1 MSVWLLL
8 AEVKRNA
15 HAGHTREQGARYL
28 EWITRAERAG
38 RATTLGYNT
47 LVGNDWAIEC
57 DDQDEADWL
66 HDWLIRECG
75 FTETMIRTSKN
86 PPRTNAKRAA
96 DLAAQVRD
104 LRKELR

>member
-1 MSVWLLL
+1 MTVWLLL

-28 EWITRAERAG
+28 QWITRAERTG
-38 RATTLGYNT
+38 RARPAGHST

-66 HDWLIRECG
+66 RDWLIDKCG
-75 FTETMIRTSKN
+75 FTETMIRTRREE
-86 PPRTNAKRAA
+86 P
-96 DLAAQVRD
+96 L
-104 LRKELR
+104 